1 MAETRNTQRNGLT
14 KGASLQVPTALK
26 ASSIAQ
32 VCTAPRLDS
41 HSSRCPTHGL
51 RRTHLL
57 ESGPDD
63 GYPVLNGG
71 DGVGVADG
79 EDGVPHAGGFVEGG
93 ALLLQ
98 SLHELLQQKQR
109 RAG

>member
-1 MAETRNTQRNGLT
+1 MAETGNTQRNGLI
-14 KGASLQVPTALK
+14 KDASLQVPTALK

-32 VCTAPRLDS
+32 VCTAPHPDS
-41 HSSRCPTHGL
+41 HSSCCPTHGL

-79 EDGVPHAGGFVEGG
+79 QDGVPHAGGFVEGG
-93 ALLLQ
+93 TLLLQ
-98 SLHELLQQKQR
+98 SLHELLQQKQTC
-109 RAG
+109 AG